1 MKLLRVTCCL
11 FIFLLSLVAFAFVSA
26 HPARADGLNP
36 PPRPGS
42 TCQTT
47 GSGTICRI
55 TLDTTFSNLSVFK
68 CGSGA
73 DSFDV
78 DENGTTH
85 RSYIYFYDQDGN
97 LTERI
102 LHVFP
107 LAGTFSNAVT
117 GKSVPESAQFTITVT
132 LLTPGDFSTAQY
144 AFTGLYAKVILPGG
158 GIILLDA
165 GAIVYDPDGNI
176 SLEGGKHQYIDSQV
190 DQLCA
195 ALS

>member
-1 MKLLRVTCCL
+1 MKLLRVTCS
-11 FIFLLSLVAFAFVSA
+11 LLMLGLALASFAFVA
-26 HPARADGLNP
+26 VRPARADGLNP

-55 TLDTTFSNLSVFK
+55 RLDTTFSNLSVFT
-68 CGSGA
+68 CGSGENL
-73 DSFDV
+73 FDV

-85 RSYIYFYDQDGN
+85 REYSYFYDRDGN
-97 LTERI
+97 LTKRI

-107 LAGTFSNAVT
+107 LAGTFSNALT
-117 GKSVPESAQFTITVT
+117 GKFVPESAQFTITVT

-144 AFTGLYAKVILPGG
+144 AFTGLYAKVILPSG

-176 SLEGGKHQYIDSQV
+176 SLEGGKHQYIDSQD